1 MKTLHFI
8 HIGKCGGSSL
18 QEAIRLSPV
27 VQNSYA
33 KVLRSHVG
41 GFKFV
46 ENCDYLI
53 VIRNPI
59 ERAISAFSWRKK
71 LVVHDE
77 HPEQVV
83 RFPGEREI
91 LNRYS
96 SLERLAEALYFP
108 ETGILNQLAA
118 RDFESIHHLR
128 ERISFYLN
136 PLLPMLRRDNTLGI
150 IVQERMNQDVKKI
163 LDVNLTSDFKKNKD
177 KLDSSRSMSS
187 AAILNLKR
195 YLAGDFKCI
204 TELWCLG
211 CLDDEGYCLLMNIA

>member
-18 QEAIRLSPV
+18 QEAIKLSPV
-27 VQNSYA
+27 VQNYE
-33 KVLRSHVG
+33 KVFRSHVG

-71 LVVHDE
+71 LVVLDE

-96 SLERLAEALYFP
+96 FAIKIRFFNLINPIIEKTMEKDSIE
-108 ETGILNQLAA
+108 IL
-118 RDFESIHHLR
+118 FEKKTFILQN
-128 ERISFYLN
+128 LVMT
-136 PLLPMLRRDNTLGI
+136 LP
-150 IVQERMNQDVKKI
+150 
-163 LDVNLTSDFKKNKD
+163 
-177 KLDSSRSMSS
+177 KL
-187 AAILNLKR
+187 
-195 YLAGDFKCI
+195 
-204 TELWCLG
+204 
-211 CLDDEGYCLLMNIA
+211 